1 MNLLFDISEILGI
14 IVVGSLGW
22 FCVAIGWLS
31 IRFGSNPNF
40 IDHIIMFPLSVLEWY
55 IDFLNRK
62 K

>member
-14 IVVGSLGW
+14 IVVGSLVW
-22 FCVAIGWLS
+22 FFVALGWLI

-40 IDHIIMFPLSVLEWY
+40 IDYIIMFPLSVLEWFE
-55 IDFLNRK
+55 DK

>member
-14 IVVGSLGW
+14 IVVGSLVW
-22 FCVAIGWLS
+22 FFVALGWLI

-40 IDHIIMFPLSVLEWY
+40 IDYIIMFPLSVLEW
-55 IDFLNRK
+55 FENK